1 MCAGSVYWSGCGHV
15 VYALPEEALREIAGE
30 PTFSLPC
37 REVFARGSLPVKVEG
52 PFIVEEARAVHD
64 GFWDAHV
71 NGPRRGR
78 EA

>member
-1 MCAGSVYWSGCGHV
+1 MCAGSIYWSGCNHV
-15 VYALPEEALREIAGE
+15 VYALSEEALREIAGE
-30 PTFSLPC
+30 PTFALPC

-52 PFIVEEARAVHD
+52 PFIVDEARAVHD

-71 NGPRRGR
+71 NGPRRT